1 MDEINIF
8 LVSEQVI
15 MLFIIII
22 IGIYASKMK
31 IIDAAATRA
40 LSKLLLNITQPLLII
55 TSFQIDFEPEKLM
68 NGFTILG
75 VSVILHISAAV
86 LSKFIY
92 MPFKKNREDKKIYE
106 ICSIFNNCAFLGYP
120 VLKVIF
126 GNDMGIFYGAF
137 YTIFFNIFIWT
148 YGVYLLSRETA
159 TESTDEN
166 GENGKKRKLSKS
178 SVLKSAAN
186 IFLNT
191 GFIAS
196 VIGVVMFIFQV
207 KFTPVLYNSAKLVG
221 DMTFPLSML
230 IIGSLIANLN
240 FKTLFLSL
248 KNYYYVVI
256 KLIALPLVVA
266 SIFCIIKAD
275 TYLIYVATIM
285 SSMPAA
291 ANNAIF
297 AEIYNANSE
306 LAGNLVGLSTLIS
319 ILSIPVVLHILDFML
334 AI

>member
-8 LVSEQVI
+8 LVSGQVI
-15 MLFIIII
+15 TLFIIII
-22 IGIYASKMK
+22 IGVYASKMK
-31 IIDAAATRA
+31 IIDATATRA
-40 LSKLLLNITQPLLII
+40 MSKLLLNITQPLLIV
-55 TSFQIDFEPEKLM
+55 TSFQIDFESEKLM

-126 GNDMGIFYGAF
+126 GNDIGIFYGAF

-148 YGVYLLSRETA
+148 YGVYLLSK
-159 TESTDEN
+159 EN
-166 GENGKKRKLSKS
+166 AAEQNQNPKRKLSKS
-178 SVLKSAAN
+178 SILKSTAN

-196 VIGVVMFIFQV
+196 VFGVVIFIFQV
-207 KFTPVLYNSAKLVG
+207 KFPPVLYDSAKLVG

-248 KNYYYVVI
+248 KNYYYVVV
-256 KLIALPLVVA
+256 KLIVLPLVVA

-319 ILSIPVVLHILDFML
+319 IVSIPVVLYILDFML